1 MYESDSGR
9 TGVVMKSVKTLFGLT
24 VFTLTALLLSGC
36 FKTQAVSPKTETAD
50 VSAGNTSQFTLPP
63 KEVPS
68 QPTSFATKTLTEYVI
83 YTCQVG
89 SEEIPAVHIAEIQDV
104 NNGRVSGISVHVTS
118 PEKIDLLIKGGKAV
132 WDYKAVSAQHGV
144 NSVQVVYDPQAESP
158 EYDWVLS
165 IKGKDTHFKTRVRD
179 CMEVSAE

>member
-1 MYESDSGR
+1 
-9 TGVVMKSVKTLFGLT
+9 MKSVKTLFGLAI
-24 VFTLTALLLSGC
+24 FTLIAAFLISGC
-36 FKTQAVSPKTETAD
+36 LESQAISPKTETAD
-50 VSAGNTSQFTLPP
+50 ISDGNTSRFSLPP
-63 KEVPS
+63 KETPAE
-68 QPTSFATKTLTEYVI
+68 PTSFATKTSTEYVI

-89 SEEIPAVHIAEIQDV
+89 SEEIPAVHIAEIQDI

-132 WDYKAVSAQHGV
+132 WDYKAVSAQHGI

-158 EYDWVLS
+158 ECDWVLS
-165 IKGKDTHFKTRVRD
+165 IKGKDTNFKTRVRD